1 MHILVGEPV
10 STSPE
15 HALAYCS
22 IDTGVKL
29 RAAQRPLSGGTTVK
43 RIAGLV
49 VLAWMSLP
57 GDLAAQ
63 TYPSRTITL
72 VNPYAAGGPAD
83 LLARTVADG
92 IAAVL
97 GKPVVV
103 ENKVGAGTAVA
114 AAYVAHAQ
122 PDGYTLFIG
131 GSPSHIIAPAL
142 SKGAKFDGIN
152 DFSFISMVGNV
163 PNVLVVPSQR
173 PYQTVAELIA
183 AAKTSNKTA
192 DGSMSFASVGQGS
205 LPQLLGLKLQ
215 QAGGFKLVHV
225 PYGGAAPASTDLLA
239 GRIDLAFLN
248 LPPLLPHIQA
258 GTLRALAIANEVRSE
273 ALPQVATMAELGF
286 ADFDMSTWYG
296 ISAPAGTPRVV
307 VDKLASA
314 IAETLKSPGARD
326 KLSKAGAE
334 MFLKGPDEY
343 AAYVREDAKRMLPL
357 IELAGL
363 REN

>member
-1 MHILVGEPV
+1 MTRIA
-10 STSPE
+10 
-15 HALAYCS
+15 ALA
-22 IDTGVKL
+22 
-29 RAAQRPLSGGTTVK
+29 A
-43 RIAGLV
+43 
-49 VLAWMSLP
+49 LAWMSLS

-63 TYPSRTITL
+63 VYPSRTITL

-83 LLARTVADG
+83 LLARTVAEG
-92 IAAVL
+92 VAAAL

-122 PDGYTLFIG
+122 PDGHTLFIG

-142 SKGAKFDGIN
+142 SKGAKFDGIK

-173 PYQTVAELIA
+173 PYQTVPELIA
-183 AAKTSNKTA
+183 AGKAANR
-192 DGSMSFASVGQGS
+192 SMNFASVGQGS
-205 LPQLLGLKLQ
+205 LPQLLGVKLQ
-215 QAGGFKLVHV
+215 QAGSFKLVHV

-248 LPPLLPHIQA
+248 LPPLLAHIQA
-258 GTLRALAIANEVRSE
+258 GTMRALAIANEVRSD

-296 ISAPAGTPRVV
+296 ISAPAGTPRAV
-307 VDKLASA
+307 VDKLAAA
-314 IAETLKSPGARD
+314 IVQALKSPTAKD
-326 KLSKAGAE
+326 KLAKAGVE
-334 MFLKGPDEY
+334 MALKGPDEY
-343 AAYVREDAKRMLPL
+343 AAYVQQDAKRMLPL
-357 IELAGL
+357 IEVAGL
-363 REN
+363 RED

>member
-1 MHILVGEPV
+1 
-10 STSPE
+10 
-15 HALAYCS
+15 
-22 IDTGVKL
+22 
-29 RAAQRPLSGGTTVK
+29 VK
-43 RIAGLV
+43 RIAALI

-63 TYPSRTITL
+63 SYPSRTITL

-83 LLARTVADG
+83 LLARTVAEG

-183 AAKTSNKTA
+183 AAKTANKAPDKTANLAA